1 MGRAHSELTE
11 NKFEEHIEDYL
22 LNSGYIKGNPK
33 DYDKEFA
40 VDTTQLF
47 KFLEDTQPEKLQK
60 LKEYYPTDYKDKL
73 LNRLHSELN
82 SKGMIEVLRRGINII
97 PVGNIKLAYFKP
109 NSNLNE
115 DLIKLY
121 NKNRFSITRQL
132 IYSTKNNKSIDAVI
146 FLNGL
151 PIIAMELKNE
161 FTNQNVFHSIRQFKE
176 DRDPRELLFKF
187 KKRILV
193 FFAVDTSEIY
203 MTTKLDGNKTFFI
216 PFNKGNNGGKGNPP
230 NPNGFR
236 TAYLW
241 EDILQKDTL
250 SDILKRFIF
259 IEKEEKELNGK
270 KLTTEK
276 LIFPRYHQLD
286 VLRKIQEDVIKNGV
300 GHNYLIQ
307 HSAGSGKTNTI
318 SWLAHRLAGIHDKN
332 DNGIF
337 DSVIV
342 ITDRVVL
349 DRQLQDKIY
358 QMEHK
363 HGVVEKIDRDSNQ
376 LAEALEH
383 GTKIIITTLQ
393 KFPYVLEKI
402 GNLEKRNYAVIIDEA
417 HSSTSGDMMGSLRE
431 TLAGAPEEEE
441 EDLED
446 KIAREVEKRG
456 KRDNISFFAF
466 TATPKTKTMEL
477 FGRIGKDGKPEPFHL
492 YSMRQAIEEGFILD
506 VLENYTTYK
515 TYYNITKIIE
525 DNPEFDKTKAS
536 KAIARFV
543 NLHPYNIA
551 QKTEIMVEHFMR
563 FTRHQIRGRAK
574 AMVVTSSRKQAIRY
588 KLAFDEYIKKKGY
601 NIKTLV
607 AFSGTV
613 EDGGIEYT
621 EAGMNGFS
629 EKELPRKFNT
639 DEYQILIV
647 ANKYQTGFDQPL
659 LHTMFVDKKLTG
671 VKAVQT
677 LSRLNRIHKD
687 KDSTF
692 ILDFVNDV
700 ETIQKA
706 FRPYYDKTEIE
717 STTDPNL
724 IYDLKNELHKYGI
737 YYNEEVDKFVSIFFK
752 DRKNKQ
758 DKEILNHL
766 IDTSVD
772 RFNKL
777 YEDSREEFKKKLK
790 KYIRL
795 YSFIS
800 QIYPIHDNELYK
812 LYIYLNYL
820 SKKIRNNVINSK
832 IDIDDKV
839 ALKCYTI
846 KKTFEGSASL
856 NRDSEN
862 VMLPPAQ
869 FEGSDKRK
877 EQPECLETIIDRIN
891 KRFGTDFD
899 ESDILFIEQIQI
911 DSISNKDLAKK
922 AKANS
927 LEDFTLAYN
936 KEFKTLLFNRR
947 KKNEKFFARIIND
960 EEIMNYIISEILP
973 EVYRKLRES
982 A

>member
-1 MGRAHSELTE
+1 MGRTHQELIE
-11 NKFEEHIEDYL
+11 NKFEEHIEDYI

-216 PFNKGNNGGKGNPP
+216 PFNKGNNKGKGNPP
-230 NPNGFR
+230 NPNGFK

-250 SDILKRFIF
+250 SDILKRFTF
-259 IEKEEKELNGK
+259 IEKDEK
-270 KLTTEK
+270 TEK
-276 LIFPRYHQLD
+276 IIFPRYHQLD
-286 VLRKIQEDVIKNGV
+286 AIRKIQEDILENGGI

-318 SWLAHRLAGIHDKN
+318 SWLAHRLSTIHDKN
-332 DNGIF
+332 DNGIYN
-337 DSVIV
+337 SVIV

-349 DRQLQDKIY
+349 DRQLQDRIY
-358 QMEHK
+358 QLEHK
-363 HGVVEKIDRDSNQ
+363 HGVVEKIDNNSTQ
-376 LAEALEH
+376 LADALKH

-402 GNLEKRNYAVIIDEA
+402 ENLEKRNYAVIIDEA
-417 HSSTSGDMMGSLRE
+417 HSSTSGDMMGALRDSLS
-431 TLAGAPEEEE
+431 GATKEPE

-446 KIAREVEKRG
+446 KIAKEIEKRG
-456 KRDNISFFAF
+456 KKDNISFFAF
-466 TATPKTKTMEL
+466 TATPKTKTIEL
-477 FGRIGKDGKPEPFHL
+477 FGRMGEDGKPKEFHL

-525 DNPEFDKTKAS
+525 DNPEFDKSKAS

-543 NLHPYNIA
+543 SLHPYNIA
-551 QKTEIMVEHFMR
+551 QKTEIMIEHFR
-563 FTRHQIRGRAK
+563 KFTQPKIRGKAK
-574 AMVVTSSRKQAIRY
+574 AMVITGSRKQAIKY
-588 KLAFDEYIKKKGY
+588 KLEFDEYIKKKGY
-601 NIKTLV
+601 DIKTIV

-621 EAGMNGFS
+621 EKNMNKFS
-629 EKELPRKFNT
+629 EQELPKKFNS
-639 DEYQILIV
+639 DEYHILIV

-677 LSRLNRIHKD
+677 LSRLNRTHKD
-687 KDSTF
+687 KTDTF
-692 ILDFVNDV
+692 ILDFVNDI
-700 ETIQKA
+700 EEIQKS
-706 FRPYYDKTEIE
+706 FIPYYEKTEIE

-724 IYDLKNELHKYGI
+724 IYDLKGELHKYGV
-737 YYNEEVDKFVSIFFK
+737 YDNEDIDKFISIFY
-752 DRKNKQ
+752 KNKKDKK
-758 DKEILNHL
+758 DKEILNGL
-766 IDTSVD
+766 IDISVD
-772 RFNKL
+772 RYNNL
-777 YEDSREEFKKKLK
+777 HEDRKEEFKKKTK

-800 QIYPIHDNELYK
+800 QIYPMGDNELYK

-820 SKKIRNNVINSK
+820 SKKIKNSVLYST

-839 ALKCYTI
+839 ALSCYSI
-846 KKTFEGSASL
+846 KKTFEGDASL
-856 NRDSEN
+856 KDNSEI
-862 VMLPPAQ
+862 VELPPAQ
-869 FEGSDKRK
+869 FEGTGKRE
-877 EQPECLETIIDRIN
+877 EQAEYLETIIDRIN
-891 KRFGTDFD
+891 KMFGTNFD
-899 ESDILFIEQIQI
+899 KSDQLFIEQIQI
-911 DSISNKDLAKK
+911 DSISNKNLAKK

-927 LEDFTLAYN
+927 MEDFQLAYY
-936 KEFKTLLFNRR
+936 KEFMSMLLNRR
-947 KKNEKFFARIIND
+947 TKNERFFAKIIDD
-960 EEIMNYIISEILP
+960 EKIKNQIIRELLP
-973 EVYRKLRES
+973 EIYKRLKET

>member
-40 VDTTQLF
+40 IDTTQLF

-60 LKEYYPTDYKDKL
+60 LKEHYQKNYKDKL
-73 LNRLHSELN
+73 LNRIYQELN

-187 KKRILV
+187 KKRIIV

-318 SWLAHRLAGIHDKN
+318 SWLAHRLSTIHDKN
-332 DNGIF
+332 DNGIYN
-337 DSVIV
+337 SVIV

-349 DRQLQDKIY
+349 DRQLQDRIY
-358 QMEHK
+358 QLEHK
-363 HGVVEKIDRDSNQ
+363 HGVVEKIDNNSTQ
-376 LAEALEH
+376 LADALKH

-402 GNLEKRNYAVIIDEA
+402 ENLEKRNYAVIIDEA
-417 HSSTSGDMMGSLRE
+417 HSSTSGDMMGALRDSLS
-431 TLAGAPEEEE
+431 GATKEPE

-446 KIAREVEKRG
+446 KIAKEIENLNKKSIEISKKRKSYG
-456 KRDNISFFAF
+456 IYGEFGLYDLGYKKPFLYFFDFEEFISFDKKHFNIEQIFNSFANIGTIPQMLFVDEAKRARYLQEIIISLFIEKSEFEVFRQFAF
-466 TATPKTKTMEL
+466 TQSLKVSL
-477 FGRIGKDGKPEPFHL
+477 FQVFNNLKQRI
-492 YSMRQAIEEGFILD
+492 
-506 VLENYTTYK
+506 
-515 TYYNITKIIE
+515 KI
-525 DNPEFDKTKAS
+525 S
-536 KAIARFV
+536 
-543 NLHPYNIA
+543 
-551 QKTEIMVEHFMR
+551 
-563 FTRHQIRGRAK
+563 
-574 AMVVTSSRKQAIRY
+574 
-588 KLAFDEYIKKKGY
+588 
-601 NIKTLV
+601 
-607 AFSGTV
+607 
-613 EDGGIEYT
+613 
-621 EAGMNGFS
+621 
-629 EKELPRKFNT
+629 
-639 DEYQILIV
+639 
-647 ANKYQTGFDQPL
+647 
-659 LHTMFVDKKLTG
+659 
-671 VKAVQT
+671 
-677 LSRLNRIHKD
+677 KD
-687 KDSTF
+687 KFYNFT
-692 ILDFVNDV
+692 
-700 ETIQKA
+700 QKM
-706 FRPYYDKTEIE
+706 
-717 STTDPNL
+717 
-724 IYDLKNELHKYGI
+724 LKI
-737 YYNEEVDKFVSIFFK
+737 
-752 DRKNKQ
+752 
-758 DKEILNHL
+758 
-766 IDTSVD
+766 
-772 RFNKL
+772 
-777 YEDSREEFKKKLK
+777 
-790 KYIRL
+790 
-795 YSFIS
+795 
-800 QIYPIHDNELYK
+800 
-812 LYIYLNYL
+812 
-820 SKKIRNNVINSK
+820 
-832 IDIDDKV
+832 
-839 ALKCYTI
+839 
-846 KKTFEGSASL
+846 
-856 NRDSEN
+856 
-862 VMLPPAQ
+862 
-869 FEGSDKRK
+869 
-877 EQPECLETIIDRIN
+877 
-891 KRFGTDFD
+891 
-899 ESDILFIEQIQI
+899 
-911 DSISNKDLAKK
+911 
-922 AKANS
+922 
-927 LEDFTLAYN
+927 
-936 KEFKTLLFNRR
+936 
-947 KKNEKFFARIIND
+947 
-960 EEIMNYIISEILP
+960 
-973 EVYRKLRES
+973 
-982 A
+982 